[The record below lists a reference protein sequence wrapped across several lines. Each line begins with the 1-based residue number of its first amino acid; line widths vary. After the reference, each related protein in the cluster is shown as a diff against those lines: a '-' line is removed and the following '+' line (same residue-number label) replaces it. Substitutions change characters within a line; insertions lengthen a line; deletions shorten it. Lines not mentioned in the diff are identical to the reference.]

1 MDNFLI
7 RQCNLK
13 DIEKLKYLSE
23 KTFNETFSEEN
34 SLENLEEYLQKN
46 FSYEQIEAELKT
58 DGSTFFLVETDRE
71 AAAYMKVNFDKAQTE
86 PGHPNTLEVQRIYV
100 LKEYKGKHIG
110 KKLIQKAIEAGKTY
124 DLHYIWLGV
133 WENNI
138 KAIKFYEK
146 QGFIKFDTHIFVL
159 GEEEQTDN
167 LMKLQL
173 N

>member
-7 RQCNLK
+7 RQCTLK

-23 KTFNETFSEEN
+23 KTFSDTFSEEN
-34 SLENLEEYLQKN
+34 SQENLEEYLQKN

-58 DGSTFFLVETDRE
+58 DGSTFFLVETDME
-71 AAAYMKVNFDKAQTE
+71 AAAYMKINSDKAQTE

-100 LKEYKGKHIG
+100 LQEYKGKHIG
-110 KKLIQKAIEAGKTY
+110 KKLIQKAIETGKTY
-124 DLHYIWLGV
+124 NLHYIWLGV
-133 WENNI
+133 WENNRN
-138 KAIKFYEK
+138 AIKFYEK

-159 GEEEQTDN
+159 GEEAQTDN